1 MSSGSG
7 RYWRKARALKASTSQ
22 DSMGMRSD
30 VWIPGDWFRCEL
42 RNNSTVEM
50 PYADGVIVRRT
61 FEILMR
67 WQTLV
72 ALAISEV
79 DRITIDGMTL
89 RIQSI
94 TNVSQG
100 FMEASIIAEEIS

>member
-22 DSMGMRSD
+22 DAMGMRTD
-30 VWIPGDWFRCEL
+30 NWVNGEHFRCEL

-50 PYADGVIVRRT
+50 SYADGVIVRRT

-94 TNVSQG
+94 TNVAQG
-100 FMEASIIAEEIS
+100 FMEASIIAEEVS